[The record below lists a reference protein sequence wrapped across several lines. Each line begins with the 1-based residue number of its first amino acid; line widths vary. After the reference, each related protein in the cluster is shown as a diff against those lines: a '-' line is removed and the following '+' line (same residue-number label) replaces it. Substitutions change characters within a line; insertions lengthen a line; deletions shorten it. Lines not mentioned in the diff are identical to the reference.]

1 MNNVTF
7 FVPAITCG
15 HCVNSIEVELG
26 EVAGVIN
33 VKADLESKEVII
45 EFEEPA
51 SINGLKDLLAEINYP
66 VQAQ

>member
-1 MNNVTF
+1 MNTVNF

-26 EVAGVIN
+26 EVAGVIS

-51 SINGLKDLLAEINYP
+51 SINGLKDLLTEINYP
-66 VQAQ
+66 VQAR